1 MRKPFGY
8 EPIIQKEDL
17 SKVQRKKVQK
27 ASNWKSVLLRIWR
40 LIDQQRGL
48 LITVMTLVLISSAL
62 ALIGPLLIGN
72 MIDQYIIPKKVD
84 GLSMQIGLL
93 LLVYAGFSLS
103 TYFQNYWMVG
113 IAQQTVY
120 RLRTQLFGHL
130 QKLPIRFFDKRQH
143 GELMSRVTNDIEN
156 VSQTLNS
163 SLIQVFSSV
172 LTLVGTVSIMLYL
185 SPLLT
190 LLTMIIVPLM
200 FIAMRWITRRTGILF
215 KEQQRAIG
223 ELNGMIEETV
233 SGQRVVKAFS
243 QEQNVMEEFAQ
254 KSERLR
260 TAGFWAQTYSGF
272 IPKVMNTLNNMSFA
286 IVAGVGGLLAV
297 TGYGGVTVG
306 TIVIFSEYA
315 RQFTRPLNDLA
326 NQFNTVLSA
335 IAGAERVFAIMDEPV
350 EKDEATKQIETLHG
364 DVEFRNVSFG
374 YEEEAII
381 KNLSFHVK
389 SGETAA
395 FVGATGA
402 GKTTIMQLLS
412 RFYEIDSGQI
422 LLDGIPI
429 NELPRHTVRSQM
441 AFVLQ
446 DPFLFEATVREN
458 IRYGRL
464 DATDEEVEEAAKKA
478 NAHSF
483 ICKLSS
489 GYDTVLTAGGEEIS
503 QGQKQLLSIAR
514 ALVADPT
521 LLLLDEATSSIDTV
535 TELAIQEAL
544 ERLMEGRTSF
554 VIAHRLNTIKQ
565 ADKIFVLADGE
576 LLESGSH
583 EELLERKGVFYGMLN
598 NEEKV
603 EGRAVDRSLPLTID

>member
-1 MRKPFGY
+1 MMRKPFGY
-8 EPIIQKEDL
+8 EPIIQKADI

-27 ASNWKSVLLRIWR
+27 AGNWKSVLARIWR
-40 LIDQQRGL
+40 LVDRQRGL
-48 LITVMTLVLISSAL
+48 LATVLALVLISSAL

-72 MIDQYIIPKKVD
+72 IIDHFIIPKKVD
-84 GLSMQIGLL
+84 GLSMQIVFL

-172 LTLVGTVSIMLYL
+172 LTLIGIVSIMLYL

-190 LLTMIIVPLM
+190 LLTMIIIPLM

-223 ELNGMIEETV
+223 ELNGMIEETI

-260 TAGFWAQTYSGF
+260 TTGFWAQTYSGF
-272 IPKVMNTLNNMSFA
+272 IPKVMNTLNNLSFA

-335 IAGAERVFAIMDEPV
+335 IAGAERVFAIMDEPI
-350 EKDEATKQIETLHG
+350 EKDEATAQVETLHG
-364 DVEFRNVSFG
+364 DVEFRNVTFG

-381 KNLSFHVK
+381 KNLSFHVQ

-412 RFYEIDSGQI
+412 RFYEVDSGQI

-429 NELPRHTVRSQM
+429 DELPRQTVRSQM

-464 DATDEEVEEAAKKA
+464 DATDGEVEEAAKKA

-483 ICKLSS
+483 INKLPM

-514 ALVADPT
+514 ALVADPI

-535 TELAIQEAL
+535 TELAIQDAL

-583 EELLERKGVFYGMLN
+583 EELMERKGVFYGMLN
-598 NEEKV
+598 YD
-603 EGRAVDRSLPLTID
+603 G